1 MAWLMIQLITPMQS
15 HPISNSACTKAR
27 WTFLGGKHIDVPGFT
42 LMAEH
47 ADDALIPQGE
57 SMEAPWSG
65 PSQASPYV
73 SFPLQQTV
81 ITDLA
86 LSGALWVILM
96 SY

>member
-1 MAWLMIQLITPMQS
+1 
-15 HPISNSACTKAR
+15 
-27 WTFLGGKHIDVPGFT
+27 
-42 LMAEH
+42 MAEH

-65 PSQASPYV
+65 PSRASPYV